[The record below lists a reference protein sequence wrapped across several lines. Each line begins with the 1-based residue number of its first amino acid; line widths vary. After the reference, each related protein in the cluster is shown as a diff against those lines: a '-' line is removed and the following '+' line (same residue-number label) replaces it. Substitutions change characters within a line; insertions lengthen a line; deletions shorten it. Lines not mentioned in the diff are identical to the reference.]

1 VTSVLLDIYQG
12 RWVPREMG
20 PREMVRR

>member
-20 PREMVRR
+20 PREMGRR